1 MPIELRERGD
11 CLEHANPRIA
21 QLLTIAID
29 GPAGAG
35 KSTVA
40 QQVAARL
47 AYVYIDTGAM
57 YRGITWKA
65 LQLGLDFNDGSAIAA
80 MASATQVTL
89 LPPVEVAGK
98 QRVLVDARDVTAEIR
113 RPEVS
118 AKVSSVA
125 ALARV
130 RAILTA
136 QQQAL
141 GAAGG
146 VVMDGRDIGT
156 VVFPAAELK
165 VYLTAS
171 TRERT
176 RRRWQELLAQG
187 IEVSLEAL
195 EQEILARDRA
205 DSEREVSPLRP
216 AEDAVIVH
224 SDDRSIDDVVE
235 AILKLAYAR
244 CASDLAPAPGKSV

>member
-1 MPIELRERGD
+1 MSTEVMERGD
-11 CLEHANPRIA
+11 CLEHATSRMLRA
-21 QLLTIAID
+21 LTIAID

-40 QQVAARL
+40 QKVAARL
-47 AYVYIDTGAM
+47 SYVYIDTGAM

-65 LQLGLDFNDGSAIAA
+65 LQLGLDFSDEASIAA
-80 MASATQVTL
+80 LAHGTALAL
-89 LPPVEVAGK
+89 LPPAESAGK
-98 QRVLVDARDVTAEIR
+98 QRVLVDSRDVTTEIR

-118 AKVSSVA
+118 AKVSAVA
-125 ALARV
+125 ALAAV
-130 RAILTA
+130 RAVLTA
-136 QQQAL
+136 QQQAM

-187 IEVSLEAL
+187 VEVSLETL
-195 EQEILARDRA
+195 EQEILARDQA

-235 AILKLAYAR
+235 AILQLASAR
-244 CASDLAPAPGKSV
+244 CAADVAPATRLGG